1 MKNFEQV
8 EIDKVSHAI
17 SSFFKRA
24 ENKGDNEHESL
35 RYEDFLQFKMV
46 YESFKEVANE
56 NINMIGIEAQE
67 LKNLEKDREVF

>member
-1 MKNFEQV
+1 
-8 EIDKVSHAI
+8 
-17 SSFFKRA
+17 
-24 ENKGDNEHESL
+24 
-35 RYEDFLQFKMV
+35 MV